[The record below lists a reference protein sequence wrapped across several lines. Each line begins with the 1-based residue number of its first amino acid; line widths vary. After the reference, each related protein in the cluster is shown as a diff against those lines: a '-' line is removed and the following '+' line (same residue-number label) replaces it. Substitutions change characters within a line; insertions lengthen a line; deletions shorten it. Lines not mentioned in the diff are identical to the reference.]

1 MKRLALVL
9 VLVLA
14 AAFAAGCGSS
24 TSPATVNG
32 VDIDRSEFLD
42 QLSQLSKLNGGDDK
56 SVSAEQSSQ
65 LLTQSIIALL
75 VSDEVKRLALAISD
89 ESEASIRAA
98 IERDLAERAEGGE
111 ATGAISQSF
120 IDYAARVQAEQEV
133 LIARITDATKPWY
146 TEADE
151 RNYYDFVKDTK
162 YVNYCTHHILV
173 EAEADANEIIGLLNN
188 GSDFAQLAKD
198 RSTDTASG
206 AEGGDLGCNAK
217 GAFVAEF
224 EDAVFDAKSG
234 DTLGPVKS
242 EFGYHVIRVDKE
254 YGLQPFDGLRE
265 TIAATLANQD
275 GWLAW
280 KVYSSKIEVNKK
292 YGSWS
297 NDDVSVIPPVDPTAK

>member
-1 MKRLALVL
+1 MKRLAFVL

-32 VDIDRSEFLD
+32 VDIDRGEFLD

-98 IERDLAERAEGGE
+98 IERDLAERAESGE
-111 ATGAISQSF
+111 ATGAISRSF